1 MVKFETLT
9 IVYFV
14 ENRVR
19 LTRPMSWERTT
30 YTRRTKGMTRVT
42 TQEIRR
48 YNVADTTT
56 SSNSGSCGGQRLV
69 RQPSDWFLLFL
80 YFYCV
85 RICRFCVVIRN
96 FHTRHNGQWP
106 PPSKDFHP
114 RLYTLLILSC
124 LTRVWIRKSE
134 YIISPLPV
142 NVAGIERSFHT
153 CITVTKRRSVYVP

>member
-9 IVYFV
+9 IVYYV

-69 RQPSDWFLLFL
+69 RQPSDWFLTNVFFYSCIFIAFEFVGSVSSYVIVIPATTANDLRLRRISIQDYIHYLFCPILLL
-80 YFYCV
+80 Y
-85 RICRFCVVIRN
+85 
-96 FHTRHNGQWP
+96 
-106 PPSKDFHP
+106 
-114 RLYTLLILSC
+114 
-124 LTRVWIRKSE
+124 E
-134 YIISPLPV
+134 
-142 NVAGIERSFHT
+142 
-153 CITVTKRRSVYVP
+153 